1 MSVVVAGGE
10 VVLVFVMVR
19 NPVLPVTA
27 VAGTPSM
34 NHMISVSGRL
44 KSVMVTVKVR
54 VEPTTTWM
62 SAPAGR
68 VGPTVC
74 RDIHSYYNDC
84 TNTHATNQLERC

>member
-19 NPVLPVTA
+19 TPVLPVTA

-34 NHMISVSGRL
+34 NQEISVSGRL

-54 VEPTTTWM
+54 VEPVTTST
-62 SAPAGR
+62 SASAGR
-68 VGPTVC
+68 EGPTV
-74 RDIHSYYNDC
+74 
-84 TNTHATNQLERC
+84 QE

>member
-19 NPVLPVTA
+19 TPVLPVMA

-34 NHMISVSGRL
+34 NQVISVSGRL

-54 VEPTTTWM
+54 VEPTTNSM
-62 SAPAGR
+62 SAPSAR
-68 VGPTVC
+68 KVGSTMEKE
-74 RDIHSYYNDC
+74 
-84 TNTHATNQLERC
+84 NTFVTTFIILTITQTNQLE